1 MPGQVPMT
9 PMPASDLL
17 PYIFTNTRLPLAVQF
32 AHWVQASPRFRAF
45 AETYRD
51 KIRKKVRAITE
62 AEGYRDLQ
70 AELATAYFLVL
81 ERRFVVEYEKYGLGK
96 QRGPD
101 FSITYKTHIR
111 FDVEVTR
118 LREVHGA
125 QAREARAVVEPGK
138 LANTLCVK
146 LVQLPPSM
154 INILVLA
161 ADDAPYTYSVEDP
174 STGSGQALASGLRS
188 ALTLL
193 QARAERKDDEFFTRR
208 GFLGARDFHRHYSR
222 LSAIRLV
229 TPDAPP
235 VLRLQPQ
242 ARHPLPPDL
251 ATLLRR

>member
-1 MPGQVPMT
+1 
-9 PMPASDLL
+9 MPASDLL

-51 KIRKKVRAITE
+51 KIRKKVRGITE

-81 ERRFVVEYEKYGLGK
+81 QRRFLVEYEKYGTGK

-118 LREVHGA
+118 LRGSQAGSSLEV
-125 QAREARAVVEPGK
+125 GK
-138 LANTLCVK
+138 LAHAVCAK

-154 INILVLA
+154 MNILVLT
-161 ADDAPYTYSVEDP
+161 ADDAPHSGEDLT
-174 STGSGQALASGLRS
+174 SRLGSAV
-188 ALTLL
+188 TLL
-193 QARAERKDDEFFTRR
+193 QERIERKDDEYFTRR
-208 GFLGARDFHRHYSR
+208 GFLGARDFVRHYSR

-251 ATLLRR
+251 ANLLRRDE

>member
-1 MPGQVPMT
+1 MPT
-9 PMPASDLL
+9 SNLL

-32 AHWVQASPRFRAF
+32 AHWVEVSPRFRAF
-45 AETYRD
+45 AESYRD
-51 KIRKKVRAITE
+51 KIRKKVRGIAE
-62 AEGYRDLQ
+62 PEGYRDLQ

-81 ERRFVVEYEKYGLGK
+81 ERRFLVEYEKYGAGK

-118 LREVHGA
+118 VRGG
-125 QAREARAVVEPGK
+125 QAGSVPEPGK
-138 LANTLCVK
+138 LANTLCAK
-146 LVQLPPSM
+146 LAQLPPSM

-161 ADDAPYTYSVEDP
+161 ADDAPNSAGDHSLAASPAPGE
-174 STGSGQALASGLRS
+174 ALASGLRS
-188 ALTLL
+188 AVALL
-193 QARAERKDDEFFTRR
+193 QERAERKDDEFFTRR
-208 GFLGARDFHRHYSR
+208 GFLGARDFLKYYNR
-222 LSAIRLV
+222 LSAIRLL

-235 VLRLQPQ
+235 LLRLQPQ

>member
-1 MPGQVPMT
+1 MPDPL
-9 PMPASDLL
+9 PMPTSNLL

-32 AHWVQASPRFRAF
+32 ASWVQASPRFRAF

-51 KIRKKVRAITE
+51 KIRKKVRGITE
-62 AEGYRDLQ
+62 GEGYRDLQ
-70 AELATAYFLVL
+70 AELATAYFLAQ
-81 ERRFVVEYEKYGLGK
+81 ERRFLVEYEKYGVGK

-101 FSITYKTHIR
+101 FAITYKTHTR

-118 LREVHGA
+118 LRGGSAGA
-125 QAREARAVVEPGK
+125 VPEPGK
-138 LANTLCVK
+138 LANTLCIK

-161 ADDAPYTYSVEDP
+161 ADDAPY
-174 STGSGQALASGLRS
+174 SGDDLTNGLR
-188 ALTLL
+188 LL
-193 QARAERKDDEFFTRR
+193 QERVEHKDDEFFTRR
-208 GFLGARDFHRHYSR
+208 GFLGARDFLRHYSR

-229 TPDAPP
+229 MPDVPP
-235 VLRLQPQ
+235 VLLLQPQ

>member
-1 MPGQVPMT
+1 MA
-9 PMPASDLL
+9 ASELL

-32 AHWVQASPRFRAF
+32 AHWVNSSPRFRQF

-51 KIRKKVRAITE
+51 KIRRKVRGITE
-62 AEGYRDLQ
+62 AEGYADLQ

-81 ERRFVVEYEKYGLGK
+81 ERRFLVEYEKYGVGK

-118 LREVHGA
+118 LRGGQAGA
-125 QAREARAVVEPGK
+125 VPEPSK

-161 ADDAPYTYSVEDP
+161 SDDAPFAAPDKGGE
-174 STGSGQALASGLRS
+174 LA
-188 ALTLL
+188 
-193 QARAERKDDEFFTRR
+193 
-208 GFLGARDFHRHYSR
+208 
-222 LSAIRLV
+222 
-229 TPDAPP
+229 
-235 VLRLQPQ
+235 
-242 ARHPLPPDL
+242 
-251 ATLLRR
+251 